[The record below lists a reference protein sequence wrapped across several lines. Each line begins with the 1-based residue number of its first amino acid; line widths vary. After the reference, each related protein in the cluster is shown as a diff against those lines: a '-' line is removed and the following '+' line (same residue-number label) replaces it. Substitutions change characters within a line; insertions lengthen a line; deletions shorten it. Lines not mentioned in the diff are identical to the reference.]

1 MKIKRTLL
9 PVALLLSIFLFM
21 TCGCLPVRA
30 AVLPVSGKIGQDV
43 RENVALLESGRE
55 AEAETDSPV
64 SQGNGA
70 ATDNPSGQKEGEAT
84 SNSSGQESEETAESQ
99 LDIDAL
105 EREMESLEEEYEYP
119 DFSAI
124 FDALLDFRFVDAL
137 EEAGVWLVETLT
149 YEISTSWVLMGELVG
164 VILFAAIFN
173 NTSSSF
179 RQFAIGDSGFLISYF
194 ITFTIIFANFTI
206 MANLFEHTVET
217 LSKLLKMVIPVYT
230 LAVTLSGN
238 LSVGV
243 VFYEYFMI
251 VVLVVNWIC
260 LTVILPMIQYYLLLE
275 LLNNFS
281 ARQNISRLCE
291 SLYLLLSKSMKFL
304 FVLFFGFHLLET
316 MVVPSFDATKNAVFN
331 RIVGMIPGAGS
342 VVQSVAGTVVGS
354 SIMIKNTMGATAIIF
369 ILLLLAIPIIKLLL
383 YCLFYLILSI
393 LLEPVADER
402 FIRCISAAQKSGILL
417 VYTLGITAALFILT
431 IAVTSLA
438 TNKV

>member
-1 MKIKRTLL
+1 MERTAGRKKEKKKRIRPGVFLSLTFAWLAFLWLASWGPL
-9 PVALLLSIFLFM
+9 PVQ
-21 TCGCLPVRA
+21 A
-30 AVLPVSGKIGQDV
+30 ASGTAQGSSERDRQGEQQEDSRSEEAEDGQTGQAEEQTDG
-43 RENVALLESGRE
+43 REN
-55 AEAETDSPV
+55 AEE
-64 SQGNGA
+64 
-70 ATDNPSGQKEGEAT
+70 
-84 SNSSGQESEETAESQ
+84 AESQ
-99 LDIDAL
+99 LDIDEL
-105 EREMESLEEEYEYP
+105 TRELHSLEEDYEYP

-124 FDALLDFRFVDAL
+124 FDALLNFRFTDAL
-137 EEAGVWLVETLT
+137 EEAGMWLLETLT
-149 YEISTSWVLMGELVG
+149 YEISTSWVLMGELIG
-164 VILFAAIFN
+164 VIIFAAVFN
-173 NTSSSF
+173 NISSSF

-194 ITFTIIFANFTI
+194 ITFTIIFSNFTI
-206 MANLFEHTVET
+206 MANLFSHTVET
-217 LSKLLKMVIPVYT
+217 LSKLLKMLIPAYT

-238 LSVGV
+238 LTVGV

-260 LTVILPMIQYYLLLE
+260 LTAVLPMIQYYLLLE

-281 ARQNISRLCE
+281 ARPNISRLCE

-354 SIMIKNTMGATAIIF
+354 ALMIKNTMGAAAIIF
-369 ILLLLAIPIIKLLL
+369 ILLFLAVPIIKLLL
-383 YCLFYLILSI
+383 YCLFYLLLSI

-402 FIRCISAAQKSGILL
+402 FIRCISAAQKGGVLL

-438 TNKV
+438 TNKI